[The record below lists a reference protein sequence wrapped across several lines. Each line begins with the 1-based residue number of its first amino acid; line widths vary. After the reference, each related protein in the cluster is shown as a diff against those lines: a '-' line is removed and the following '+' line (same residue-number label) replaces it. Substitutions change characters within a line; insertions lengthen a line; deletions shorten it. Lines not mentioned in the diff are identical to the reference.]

1 MNKKE
6 LNEKQFLNFI
16 NFFIEA
22 KEGGYQIITRSKKD
36 LSFNGIEIYEGAE
49 AFLDSLGNIEELC
62 IKSFYKQ
69 NKNGR
74 YYLTVGHEP
83 ELEIELI

>member
-1 MNKKE
+1 MST
-6 LNEKQFLNFI
+6 LSSFRM
-16 NFFIEA
+16 A
-22 KEGGYQIITRSKKD
+22 YEGGYQVITRADKS
-36 LSFNGIEIYEGAE
+36 LGFNSIEIYNTVEDFINDLGHIE
-49 AFLDSLGNIEELC
+49 DLDIR
-62 IKSFYKQ
+62 SFYKQ